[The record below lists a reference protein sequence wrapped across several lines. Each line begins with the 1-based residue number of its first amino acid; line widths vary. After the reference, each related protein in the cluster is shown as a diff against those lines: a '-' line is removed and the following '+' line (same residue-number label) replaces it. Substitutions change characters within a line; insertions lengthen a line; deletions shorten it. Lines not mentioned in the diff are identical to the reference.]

1 MTAQAK
7 PEPADAPALVVFG
20 RDKGGKPHASAFTQS
35 EAALA
40 TKAAELMGLR
50 LLPVRTDTERA
61 LAAKVPRGR
70 VFATGRA
77 FVPFIKATLLTEL
90 QAAALNTGVK
100 PLKLLTGP
108 AASGAG
114 EPTPAAP
121 AAAAKPAKGTW
132 HRPGEAALRLGRH
145 SGRVHRARGRP
156 AAADGMVRV
165 PRDRGRGRGPVH
177 PALLRL
183 AEGAALQASAGRDRP
198 DAPGL
203 HTRAAARARAAP
215 LGRLTRPACP

>member
-1 MTAQAK
+1 MSPQAT
-7 PEPADAPALVVFG
+7 PELTDAPALVVFG
-20 RDKGGKPHASAFTQS
+20 RDATGKPHASSFTAA
-35 EAALA
+35 EADLA

-77 FVPFIKATLLTEL
+77 FVPFIKDTLLTEL

-114 EPTPAAP
+114 EPIPSAP
-121 AAAAKPAKGTW
+121 VAAAKLAKGNGPAPVKQPCGWADIQVGSIVLGAAPPRRTEW
-132 HRPGEAALRLGRH
+132 FECLVIAVEGEDLFTLRYCDWPKEPPFKRR
-145 SGRVHRARGRP
+145 RVEIGL
-156 AAADGMVRV
+156 M
-165 PRDRGRGRGPVH
+165 H
-177 PALLRL
+177 PAYTPEPPLEPELPLRV
-183 AEGAALQASAGRDRP
+183 A
-198 DAPGL
+198 
-203 HTRAAARARAAP
+203 
-215 LGRLTRPACP
+215 

>member
-1 MTAQAK
+1 MTAQPKPEQAK

-20 RDKGGKPHASAFTQS
+20 RDKGGKPHASSFVES

-50 LLPVRTDTERA
+50 LLRVRTDAERA
-61 LAAKVPRGR
+61 LAAQVPRGR

-108 AASGAG
+108 APDGAS
-114 EPTPAAP
+114 EPPRAAP
-121 AAAAKPAKGTW
+121 AVPLKPPKGTGTAGTASIKQPCGW
-132 HRPGEAALRLGRH
+132 
-145 SGRVHRARGRP
+145 
-156 AAADGMVRV
+156 ADIQVG
-165 PRDRGRGRGPVH
+165 H
-177 PALLRL
+177 
-183 AEGAALQASAGRDRP
+183 
-198 DAPGL
+198 
-203 HTRAAARARAAP
+203 
-215 LGRLTRPACP
+215 